1 MEYGVLLKMGV
12 IKIMVRLVRLVID
25 IVLCIGLYEIY
36 KSIQSDDRQQV
47 FIILMMVLFVIWP
60 FFTGWVKCNYLKGRN
75 HE

>member
-1 MEYGVLLKMGV
+1 M

-60 FFTGWVKCNYLKGRN
+60 FFTGWVKRYYLKGQN

>member
-1 MEYGVLLKMGV
+1 M
-12 IKIMVRLVRLVID
+12 VRLVID

-60 FFTGWVKCNYLKGRN
+60 FFTGWIKYNYLKGRN